1 MDRHL
6 TAATMVGLA
15 VAPSPIAAA
24 HAAELKVLA
33 GGTMTV
39 TLQELGP
46 QFERATGN
54 KLTFQFDSTPNLIK
68 AVTSGASFALA

>member
-1 MDRHL
+1 MARPL
-6 TAATMVGLA
+6 IVATVLGLA
-15 VAPSPIAAA
+15 TALSPIAAT

-33 GGTMTV
+33 GGSMTV
-39 TLQELGP
+39 ALQELGP